1 MVLTCYFPEIP
12 KLRGTSKML
21 DHIRP
26 VSSSLEHSFV
36 PEEVFRSLTC
46 ATGSLYSPE
55 YLRSQQT
62 TKTPMGF
69 RVSVFPSPA
78 FSCPERSLQWGCA
91 FIPWAK
97 GKFAHLGC
105 LQTPDRL
112 WHYPNRRSKF
122 RHLTD
127 HPVTLT
133 GAGRDVSYLCDIA
146 TGQEAKKSMTGRS
159 SFTDSCRDQR
169 GSHGTVPCTPRA
181 TLADSLV
188 PKEFHIVKN
197 RGVLPLKYFDDK
209 YTTLLEDREKKLRL
223 FPSMKPSGRL
233 EVIQLM
239 EVMDS
244 MLEKAGVDKIIRVT
258 GPSQLHNVLEL
269 MKAEQNIY
277 NIIFHEL
284 IRQVS
289 VDCVERGQLLSKLRQ
304 RYVSLLE
311 RIPEQMKTL
320 YKKMMAQ
327 QLVNRHITEEL
338 LYFKES
344 VGQLAS
350 ELYEVREHDC
360 KVTKEAE
367 KTQEELATAM
377 QEAKANANLL
387 EEYRELYELQR
398 RRLEEQVLLLAQER
412 DIWSS
417 AAYDLALKVGAG
429 DQSYIARCLSS
440 QKKTVQIIIFFQIAD
455 RNQLTLVR
463 RLHVSGKTLTNV
475 LKHFIVLLASK
486 GTGDLADLQEETEQF
501 RERLGRIGAEIERS
515 EESSQGKLQIV
526 CSSLNKWLQ
535 YFNSSD
541 SSSLMN
547 EKLLDEILQD
557 IKNLINM
564 LKEDLEQYRG
574 EVHLRKTESLRST
587 ASLQEHWTELGQTL
601 LNQHRDFAG
610 ALPPQHAALEEI
622 NQRACELYRQY
633 SIRISGNNG
642 TARFLTALVRSMEDW
657 LFKVQKLKR
666 GSGMHEAEL
675 RAFYHKIPVWLA
687 QVDAVMSCIG
697 SSQLHEA
704 ESDKKPHFPVVPRE
718 FFQIIQ
724 RWVLSMNNE
733 VEKNIMHLN
742 EKVTELHR
750 NLTLWLVNLLRHMTA
765 DRLSWECPQ
774 QQESDTKTDEELRLL
789 GARKLQHG
797 AEELI
802 AEMGRLAGSIVS
814 CCGEI
819 VHAIVRK
826 KRSEMDSE
834 ADFELEEL
842 NKIKTE
848 CCNWIQVCSLLL
860 SEIKGTPISFL
871 DLEDLRNLFG
881 SEVELRNLF
890 GSEELQ
896 LKLKLKDT
904 ITQEEPEAE
913 DANSSRK
920 PVTEE
925 ETLEVKE
932 KITIMQQQ
940 PDAGMGYLAENNEA
954 TADVIRYVGHDSNI
968 HLKSLKSDIVSVT
981 GREMTAT
988 KSSTPFS
995 QKEFEALAMLEHL
1008 QVQLLETE
1016 IRAQN
1021 AEERSE
1027 GLEEKL
1033 EEALQ
1038 RIKELECELEKEGKV
1053 IPEATHQKGQG
1064 HQRQNIGPGNGCA
1077 REICFEAR
1085 GDAAGQVKGQEQSRH
1100 PPKGHQD

>member
-1 MVLTCYFPEIP
+1 MPTTGAPVPGPKANGRKPSGALRAGSIGEDRSEIP
-12 KLRGTSKML
+12 KLRGTSRML

-26 VSSSLEHSFV
+26 VSSCLEHSFV

-46 ATGSLYSPE
+46 ASSSLYSPE
-55 YLRSQQT
+55 YLRSPQT
-62 TKTPMGF
+62 TKMLTGF
-69 RVSVFPSPA
+69 R
-78 FSCPERSLQWGCA
+78 
-91 FIPWAK
+91 
-97 GKFAHLGC
+97 GC

-127 HPVTLT
+127 HPVSLT

-146 TGQEAKKSMTGRS
+146 TGQEAKKAMTGRR
-159 SFTDSCRDQR
+159 SFTESCRHQR
-169 GSHGTVPCTPRA
+169 GSRGTVPRTPQA
-181 TLADSLV
+181 TLADSLI

-223 FPSMKPSGRL
+223 FPSIKPSGRL

-244 MLEKAGVDKIIRVT
+244 MLEKAGVDKLIRVT
-258 GPSQLHNVLEL
+258 GPSQLHNLLEL

-277 NIIFHEL
+277 NIVFHEL

-289 VDCVERGQLLSKLRQ
+289 VDCMERGQLLSKLRQ
-304 RYVSLLE
+304 RYVGLLE

-344 VGQLAS
+344 VGQLVS
-350 ELYEVREHDC
+350 ELYEVREHDH

-367 KTQEELATAM
+367 KAQEELATAM
-377 QEAKANANLL
+377 QEDTANANLL

-412 DIWSS
+412 GVWSS
-417 AAYDLALKVGAG
+417 AAYDLALKIV
-429 DQSYIARCLSS
+429 
-440 QKKTVQIIIFFQIAD
+440 D
-455 RNQLTLVR
+455 RNQLTLVH
-463 RLHVSGKTLTNV
+463 RLHVSGKTLTNI

-486 GTGDLADLQEETEQF
+486 DTGDLADLQEETEQF

-515 EESSQGKLQIV
+515 EESSQGKLQII
-526 CSSLNKWLQ
+526 CSSLNKQLQ
-535 YFNSSD
+535 YFHSSG
-541 SSSLMN
+541 SSSPMN

-557 IKNLINM
+557 ITNFINM
-564 LKEDLEQYRG
+564 LQEDLEQYGG

-601 LNQHRDFAG
+601 LNRHRDFAG

-622 NQRACELYRQY
+622 NQRACELYQQY
-633 SIRISGNNG
+633 NIRISGDNG

-675 RAFYHKIPVWLA
+675 WAFYHKIPTWLA

-718 FFQIIQ
+718 FFQMIQ
-724 RWVLSMNNE
+724 QWVLSMNNE
-733 VEKNIMHLN
+733 VEKNITHLN

-774 QQESDTKTDEELRLL
+774 RQESDTKMDEELRLL
-789 GARKLQHG
+789 GTRKLQHE
-797 AEELI
+797 AEELV
-802 AEMGRLAGSIVS
+802 AEMSRLSGSIVS
-814 CCGEI
+814 CCHKI
-819 VHAIVRK
+819 VNAIIRK
-826 KRSEMDSE
+826 KWSETDLE

-842 NKIKTE
+842 NKIKVKE
-848 CCNWIQVCSLLL
+848 CCNWIQACSVLL
-860 SEIKGTPISFL
+860 SEIKGTPVSFL
-871 DLEDLRNLFG
+871 DLE
-881 SEVELRNLF
+881 ELRNLF

-904 ITQEEPEAE
+904 IISSTQEELEAE
-913 DANSSRK
+913 DDKSSRK

-932 KITIMQQQ
+932 EIAIMQQQ
-940 PDAGMGYLAENNEA
+940 PGTGMDYLTEENEA
-954 TADVIRYVGHDSNI
+954 TADMIRYVGHDSNI

-988 KSSTPFS
+988 KWSTPFS
-995 QKEFEALAMLEHL
+995 QKEFEALAVLEHL

-1021 AEERSE
+1021 AEKRSE
-1027 GLEEKL
+1027 SLEEKL

-1038 RIKELECELEKEGKV
+1038 RIRELECELEKEAKV
-1053 IPEATHQKGQG
+1053 IPEVTHK
-1064 HQRQNIGPGNGCA
+1064 
-1077 REICFEAR
+1077 E
-1085 GDAAGQVKGQEQSRH
+1085 GQEKYFQEGISEVGACSSPNASTSGQS
-1100 PPKGHQD
+1100 KASTKSK

>member
-1 MVLTCYFPEIP
+1 MATTGAPVPGPKVNGRKLSGAPRAGSVGKDRSDVP
-12 KLRGTSKML
+12 KLRRGTSRML

-36 PEEVFRSLTC
+36 PEEVFQSLTS
-46 ATGSLYSPE
+46 ASSSLYRAE
-55 YLRSQQT
+55 YLRSPQT

-69 RVSVFPSPA
+69 RS
-78 FSCPERSLQWGCA
+78 
-91 FIPWAK
+91 
-97 GKFAHLGC
+97 C

-127 HPVTLT
+127 HPVSLT
-133 GAGRDVSYLCDIA
+133 GAGRY
-146 TGQEAKKSMTGRS
+146 
-159 SFTDSCRDQR
+159 
-169 GSHGTVPCTPRA
+169 
-181 TLADSLV
+181 
-188 PKEFHIVKN
+188 
-197 RGVLPLKYFDDK
+197 K

-223 FPSMKPSGRL
+223 FPSVKPSGRL

-244 MLEKAGVDKIIRVT
+244 MLEKAGVDKLIRVT
-258 GPSQLHNVLEL
+258 GPSQLHNMLEL

-277 NIIFHEL
+277 NIVFHEL

-304 RYVSLLE
+304 RYVGLLE

-327 QLVNRHITEEL
+327 QLVDRHITEEL

-350 ELYEVREHDC
+350 ELREVREHDH

-367 KTQEELATAM
+367 EAQEELAAAM

-417 AAYDLALKVGAG
+417 AAYDLALK
-429 DQSYIARCLSS
+429 
-440 QKKTVQIIIFFQIAD
+440 IAD

-463 RLHVSGKTLTNV
+463 RLHVSGKTLTSI

-486 GTGDLADLQEETEQF
+486 DTGDLADLQEETEQF
-501 RERLGRIGAEIERS
+501 RERLGCIGAEIERS

-526 CSSLNKWLQ
+526 CSSLNKRLQ
-535 YFNSSD
+535 YFHCSDFSSP
-541 SSSLMN
+541 MN

-557 IKNLINM
+557 TKNLINM
-564 LKEDLEQYRG
+564 LKEDLQQYGG
-574 EVHLRKTESLRST
+574 EVQLRKTESLRSA
-587 ASLQEHWTELGQTL
+587 ASLQEHWMELGQTV
-601 LNQHRDFAG
+601 LNRHRDFAG
-610 ALPPQHAALEEI
+610 ALPPQHAALQEI
-622 NQRACELYRQY
+622 NQRACELYQQY
-633 SIRISGNNG
+633 NTRISGNNG

-657 LFKVQKLKR
+657 LFKVQKLKQ

-675 RAFYHKIPVWLA
+675 QAFYHRIPAWLV

-697 SSQLHEA
+697 SNQLHEA

-718 FFQIIQ
+718 FFKMIQ
-724 RWVLSMNNE
+724 RWVLSIYNE
-733 VEKNIMHLN
+733 VEKNTTHLN

-765 DRLSWECPQ
+765 GRLSWECHQ
-774 QQESDTKTDEELRLL
+774 WQESDREMDEELRLL
-789 GARKLQHG
+789 RVHKLQHE
-797 AEELI
+797 AEELVV
-802 AEMGRLAGSIVS
+802 EMGRLSGSIVS
-814 CCGEI
+814 CCHEI
-819 VHAIVRK
+819 VNAIVRK

-848 CCNWIQVCSLLL
+848 CCNWIQACSLLL
-860 SEIKGTPISFL
+860 SEIKGTPVSFL
-871 DLEDLRNLFG
+871 DLEKVRNLFE
-881 SEVELRNLF
+881 SEV
-890 GSEELQ
+890 LQ
-896 LKLKLKDT
+896 LNLKLKDT
-904 ITQEEPEAE
+904 LISSTQEKLEAE
-913 DANSSRK
+913 GANSSRK

-925 ETLEVKE
+925 ETLEGKE
-932 KITIMQQQ
+932 EIAIMQEQ
-940 PDAGMGYLAENNEA
+940 PGAGMDYLTEDNEA
-954 TADVIRYVGHDSNI
+954 TADMIRYVGHDSNI

-981 GREMTAT
+981 GRTMTAT

-1038 RIKELECELEKEGKV
+1038 RIKELESELEKERKV
-1053 IPEATHQKGQG
+1053 IPEATHK
-1064 HQRQNIGPGNGCA
+1064 
-1077 REICFEAR
+1077 E
-1085 GDAAGQVKGQEQSRH
+1085 GQE
-1100 PPKGHQD
+1100 

>member
-1 MVLTCYFPEIP
+1 MPTTGVPVPGPTADGRKPSGASQAGSVCEDRSEIP
-12 KLRGTSKML
+12 KLRGTSRML

-46 ATGSLYSPE
+46 ASSSLYSPE
-55 YLRSQQT
+55 YLRAPQT

-69 RVSVFPSPA
+69 R
-78 FSCPERSLQWGCA
+78 
-91 FIPWAK
+91 
-97 GKFAHLGC
+97 GC

-127 HPVTLT
+127 HPVSLT

-146 TGQEAKKSMTGRS
+146 TGQEAKKAMTGRS
-159 SFTDSCRDQR
+159 SFAESCWDQR
-169 GSHGTVPCTPRA
+169 GSCGTVPRTPRA

-244 MLEKAGVDKIIRVT
+244 MLEKAGVDKLIRVT
-258 GPSQLHNVLEL
+258 GPSQLHNLLEL

-277 NIIFHEL
+277 NIVFHEL
-284 IRQVS
+284 IRQIS

-304 RYVSLLE
+304 RYVGLLE

-327 QLVNRHITEEL
+327 RLVDRHITEEL

-344 VGQLAS
+344 VGQLARS
-350 ELYEVREHDC
+350 VRVREHDC
-360 KVTKEAE
+360 KVTREAE
-367 KTQEELATAM
+367 KAQEELATAVW
-377 QEAKANANLL
+377 EAKMNANLL

-398 RRLEEQVLLLAQER
+398 RRLEKQVLLLAQER
-412 DIWSS
+412 DVWSS
-417 AAYDLALKVGAG
+417 AAYDLALKIV
-429 DQSYIARCLSS
+429 
-440 QKKTVQIIIFFQIAD
+440 D

-486 GTGDLADLQEETEQF
+486 DTGDLADLQEETEQF
-501 RERLGRIGAEIERS
+501 RERLGRVGAEIERS

-526 CSSLNKWLQ
+526 RSSLKRLQ
-535 YFNSSD
+535 YFHSSD
-541 SSSLMN
+541 FSSPMN

-564 LKEDLEQYRG
+564 LKEDLEQYGG

-587 ASLQEHWTELGQTL
+587 ASLQEHWMELGQTL
-601 LNQHRDFAG
+601 LNRHQDFAG

-622 NQRACELYRQY
+622 KQRACELCRQY
-633 SIRISGNNG
+633 NIRISGNNG

-657 LFKVQKLKR
+657 LFKEQKLKQ

-718 FFQIIQ
+718 LFQMIQ

-733 VEKNIMHLN
+733 VEKNIAHLN

-750 NLTLWLVNLLRHMTA
+750 NLTLWLVNLLRHIAA
-765 DRLSWECPQ
+765 DRLSQECPQ
-774 QQESDTKTDEELRLL
+774 RQESDTEMDKELRLL
-789 GARKLQHG
+789 GAHKLQHE
-797 AEELI
+797 AEELV
-802 AEMGRLAGSIVS
+802 AEMGRLSGSIVS
-814 CCGEI
+814 CCREI
-819 VHAIVRK
+819 VNAMVRK
-826 KRSEMDSE
+826 KRSETDLE

-848 CCNWIQVCSLLL
+848 CCNWIQACSLLL
-860 SEIKGTPISFL
+860 SEIKGTPVSFL
-871 DLEDLRNLFG
+871 DLE
-881 SEVELRNLF
+881 ELRNLF

-896 LKLKLKDT
+896 LKLKLKNT
-904 ITQEEPEAE
+904 IIPATQEELEAE
-913 DANSSRK
+913 DANNSRK
-920 PVTEE
+920 PITEE
-925 ETLEVKE
+925 EMLEVKE
-932 KITIMQQQ
+932 EIAITQQQ
-940 PDAGMGYLAENNEA
+940 PGAGMDYLTEDNEA
-954 TADVIRYVGHDSNI
+954 TADKIRYIGHDSNI

-1021 AEERSE
+1021 AKERSE

-1053 IPEATHQKGQG
+1053 IPEATHK
-1064 HQRQNIGPGNGCA
+1064 
-1077 REICFEAR
+1077 E
-1085 GDAAGQVKGQEQSRH
+1085 GQEKYFQESISEVAACSSPKASTSGQS
-1100 PPKGHQD
+1100 KGSRKNKC

>member
-1 MVLTCYFPEIP
+1 SEIP
-12 KLRGTSKML
+12 KLRGTSRVL

-46 ATGSLYSPE
+46 ASSSLYSPE
-55 YLRSQQT
+55 YLQAPQT

-69 RVSVFPSPA
+69 R
-78 FSCPERSLQWGCA
+78 
-91 FIPWAK
+91 
-97 GKFAHLGC
+97 GC

-112 WHYPNRRSKF
+112 WHYANRRSKF

-127 HPVTLT
+127 HPVSLT

-146 TGQEAKKSMTGRS
+146 TGQGAKKVMTGRS
-159 SFTDSCRDQR
+159 SSAASRRDQR
-169 GSHGTVPCTPRA
+169 RSCGTVPCTPRA

-223 FPSMKPSGRL
+223 FPSVKPSGRL

-244 MLEKAGVDKIIRVT
+244 MLEKAGVDKLIRVT
-258 GPSQLHNVLEL
+258 GPSQLHNLLEL

-277 NIIFHEL
+277 NIVFHEL

-327 QLVNRHITEEL
+327 RLVDRHITEEL

-344 VGQLAS
+344 VARLAS
-350 ELYEVREHDC
+350 ELYEVREHDH

-367 KTQEELATAM
+367 RAQEELATAM

-398 RRLEEQVLLLAQER
+398 RRLEKQVLLLAQER
-412 DIWSS
+412 DVWSS
-417 AAYDLALKVGAG
+417 AAYDLALKIV
-429 DQSYIARCLSS
+429 
-440 QKKTVQIIIFFQIAD
+440 D

-463 RLHVSGKTLTNV
+463 RLRVSGKTLTNI

-486 GTGDLADLQEETEQF
+486 DTGDLADLQEETEQF
-501 RERLGRIGAEIERS
+501 RERLGHVGAEIERS
-515 EESSQGKLQIV
+515 EESSKRKLQIV

-535 YFNSSD
+535 YFHSSD
-541 SSSLMN
+541 FSSPMN

-557 IKNLINM
+557 VKNLINM
-564 LKEDLEQYRG
+564 LKEDLEQYGG

-587 ASLQEHWTELGQTL
+587 ARLQEHWMELGQTL
-601 LNQHRDFAG
+601 LNRHRDFAG
-610 ALPPQHAALEEI
+610 ALPPQHVALEEI
-622 NQRACELYRQY
+622 NQRACELYQQY
-633 SIRISGNNG
+633 NIRISGNNG

-657 LFKVQKLKR
+657 LFKEQKLKR
-666 GSGMHEAEL
+666 DSGMHEAEL
-675 RAFYHKIPVWLA
+675 QAFYDKIPVWLA

-704 ESDKKPHFPVVPRE
+704 KSDKKPHFPVVPTE
-718 FFQIIQ
+718 FFEMIQ

-733 VEKNIMHLN
+733 VEKNITHLN

-774 QQESDTKTDEELRLL
+774 QQESDTKMDKELRLL
-789 GARKLQHG
+789 GTHKLQHE
-797 AEELI
+797 AEELV
-802 AEMGRLAGSIVS
+802 AEMGRLSGSIVS

-819 VHAIVRK
+819 VNAIARK
-826 KRSEMDSE
+826 KQSETDLE

-848 CCNWIQVCSLLL
+848 CCNWIQACSRLL
-860 SEIKGTPISFL
+860 SEIKGAPVSFL
-871 DLEDLRNLFG
+871 DLE
-881 SEVELRNLF
+881 ELRNLF

-896 LKLKLKDT
+896 LKHKLKDT
-904 ITQEEPEAE
+904 IVSSAQEALEAE
-913 DANSSRK
+913 DANNSRK

-925 ETLEVKE
+925 ETLEIKDE
-932 KITIMQQQ
+932 IAITQQQ
-940 PDAGMGYLAENNEA
+940 PGAGMDYLTKDNEA
-954 TADVIRYVGHDSNI
+954 TADTIRCIGHDSNI

-1053 IPEATHQKGQG
+1053 IPEATHK
-1064 HQRQNIGPGNGCA
+1064 
-1077 REICFEAR
+1077 E
-1085 GDAAGQVKGQEQSRH
+1085 GQEKHFQESISEVGASSSPKASTSGQS
-1100 PPKGHQD
+1100 KGSRKSKH

>member
-1 MVLTCYFPEIP
+1 MPTTGAPVPGPKANGRKLSGAPQAGSVGEDRSDIP
-12 KLRGTSKML
+12 KLRRGTSRML

-26 VSSSLEHSFV
+26 VSFSLEHSFV

-46 ATGSLYSPE
+46 ASSSLYRPE
-55 YLRSQQT
+55 YLQSPQT

-69 RVSVFPSPA
+69 R
-78 FSCPERSLQWGCA
+78 
-91 FIPWAK
+91 
-97 GKFAHLGC
+97 GC

-127 HPVTLT
+127 HPVSLT
-133 GAGRDVSYLCDIA
+133 GAGRDASYLCDVA
-146 TGQEAKKSMTGRS
+146 TGQKAKQAMTGRS
-159 SFTDSCRDQR
+159 SFSEGGRDQR
-169 GSHGTVPCTPRA
+169 GSRGTVLRTPQA

-223 FPSMKPSGRL
+223 FPSVKPSGRL

-244 MLEKAGVDKIIRVT
+244 MLEKAGVDKLIRVT
-258 GPSQLHNVLEL
+258 GPSQLHNMLEL

-277 NIIFHEL
+277 NIVFHEL

-304 RYVSLLE
+304 RYVGLLE

-327 QLVNRHITEEL
+327 RLVDRHITEEL

-350 ELYEVREHDC
+350 ELREVREHDH

-367 KTQEELATAM
+367 EAQEELAAAM

-387 EEYRELYELQR
+387 EEYRGLYELQR

-417 AAYDLALKVGAG
+417 AAYDLALK
-429 DQSYIARCLSS
+429 I
-440 QKKTVQIIIFFQIAD
+440 TD

-463 RLHVSGKTLTNV
+463 RLHVSGKTLTSV
-475 LKHFIVLLASK
+475 LKHFIVVLASK
-486 GTGDLADLQEETEQF
+486 DTGDLADLQEETEQF
-501 RERLGRIGAEIERS
+501 RERLGCIGAEIERS

-535 YFNSSD
+535 YFHCSDFSSP
-541 SSSLMN
+541 MN

-557 IKNLINM
+557 TKNLINM
-564 LKEDLEQYRG
+564 LKEDLQQYGG
-574 EVHLRKTESLRST
+574 EVHVRKTESLRSA
-587 ASLQEHWTELGQTL
+587 ASLQEHWVELGQTM
-601 LNQHRDFAG
+601 LNRHRDFAG
-610 ALPPQHAALEEI
+610 ALPPQHAALQEI
-622 NQRACELYRQY
+622 NQRACELYQQY
-633 SIRISGNNG
+633 NTRISGNNG
-642 TARFLTALVRSMEDW
+642 TARFLTGLVRSMEDW
-657 LFKVQKLKR
+657 LFKVQKLKQ

-675 RAFYHKIPVWLA
+675 QAFYHKISAWLV

-697 SSQLHEA
+697 SNQLHEA

-718 FFQIIQ
+718 FFKMIQ
-724 RWVLSMNNE
+724 RWVLSINNE
-733 VEKNIMHLN
+733 VEKNITHLN

-765 DRLSWECPQ
+765 DRLSWECQ
-774 QQESDTKTDEELRLL
+774 QWQESDREMDEELRLL
-789 GARKLQHG
+789 RAHKLQHE
-797 AEELI
+797 AEELVV
-802 AEMGRLAGSIVS
+802 EMGRLSGSIVS
-814 CCGEI
+814 CCREI
-819 VHAIVRK
+819 VNAIVRK

-848 CCNWIQVCSLLL
+848 CCNWIQACSLLL
-860 SEIKGTPISFL
+860 SEIKGTPVSFL
-871 DLEDLRNLFG
+871 DLEKLRNLFE
-881 SEVELRNLF
+881 SER
-890 GSEELQ
+890 
-896 LKLKLKDT
+896 T
-904 ITQEEPEAE
+904 
-913 DANSSRK
+913 
-920 PVTEE
+920 
-925 ETLEVKE
+925 
-932 KITIMQQQ
+932 
-940 PDAGMGYLAENNEA
+940 
-954 TADVIRYVGHDSNI
+954 
-968 HLKSLKSDIVSVT
+968 
-981 GREMTAT
+981 MTAT

-1038 RIKELECELEKEGKV
+1038 RIKELESELEKEGKV
-1053 IPEATHQKGQG
+1053 IPEATHK
-1064 HQRQNIGPGNGCA
+1064 
-1077 REICFEAR
+1077 E
-1085 GDAAGQVKGQEQSRH
+1085 GQEKCLQENI
-1100 PPKGHQD
+1100 

>member
-1 MVLTCYFPEIP
+1 MPTTGAPVPGPKANGRKLSGAPQAGSVGEDRSDIP
-12 KLRGTSKML
+12 KLRRGTSRML

-26 VSSSLEHSFV
+26 VSFSLEHSFV

-46 ATGSLYSPE
+46 ASSSLYRPE
-55 YLRSQQT
+55 YLQSPQT

-69 RVSVFPSPA
+69 R
-78 FSCPERSLQWGCA
+78 
-91 FIPWAK
+91 
-97 GKFAHLGC
+97 GC

-127 HPVTLT
+127 HPVSLT
-133 GAGRDVSYLCDIA
+133 GAGRDASYLCDVA
-146 TGQEAKKSMTGRS
+146 TGQKAKQAMTGRS
-159 SFTDSCRDQR
+159 SFSEGGRDQR
-169 GSHGTVPCTPRA
+169 GSRGTVLRTPQA

-223 FPSMKPSGRL
+223 FPSVKPSGRL

-244 MLEKAGVDKIIRVT
+244 MLEKAGVDKLIRVT
-258 GPSQLHNVLEL
+258 GPSQLHNMLEL

-277 NIIFHEL
+277 NIVFHEL

-304 RYVSLLE
+304 RYVGLLE

-327 QLVNRHITEEL
+327 RLVDRHITEEL

-350 ELYEVREHDC
+350 ELREVREHDH

-367 KTQEELATAM
+367 EAQEELAAAM

-387 EEYRELYELQR
+387 EEYRGLYELQR

-417 AAYDLALKVGAG
+417 AAYDLALK
-429 DQSYIARCLSS
+429 I
-440 QKKTVQIIIFFQIAD
+440 TD

-463 RLHVSGKTLTNV
+463 RLHVSGKTLTSV
-475 LKHFIVLLASK
+475 LKHFIVVLASK
-486 GTGDLADLQEETEQF
+486 DTGDLADLQEETEQF
-501 RERLGRIGAEIERS
+501 RERLGCIGAEIERS

-535 YFNSSD
+535 YFHCSDFSSP
-541 SSSLMN
+541 MN

-557 IKNLINM
+557 TKNLINM
-564 LKEDLEQYRG
+564 LKEDLQQYGG
-574 EVHLRKTESLRST
+574 EVHVRKTESLRSA
-587 ASLQEHWTELGQTL
+587 ASLQEHWVELGQTM
-601 LNQHRDFAG
+601 LNRHRDFAG
-610 ALPPQHAALEEI
+610 ALPPQHAALQEI
-622 NQRACELYRQY
+622 NQRACELYQQY
-633 SIRISGNNG
+633 NTRISGNNG
-642 TARFLTALVRSMEDW
+642 TARFLTGLVRSMEDW
-657 LFKVQKLKR
+657 LFKVQKLKQ

-675 RAFYHKIPVWLA
+675 QAFYHKISAWLV

-697 SSQLHEA
+697 SNQLHEA

-718 FFQIIQ
+718 FFKMIQ
-724 RWVLSMNNE
+724 RWVLSINNE
-733 VEKNIMHLN
+733 VEKNITHLN

-765 DRLSWECPQ
+765 DRLSWECQ
-774 QQESDTKTDEELRLL
+774 QWQESDREMDEELRLL
-789 GARKLQHG
+789 RAHKLQHE
-797 AEELI
+797 AEELVV
-802 AEMGRLAGSIVS
+802 EMGRLSGSIVS
-814 CCGEI
+814 CCREI
-819 VHAIVRK
+819 VNAIVRK

-848 CCNWIQVCSLLL
+848 CCNWIQACSLLL
-860 SEIKGTPISFL
+860 SEIKGTPVSFL
-871 DLEDLRNLFG
+871 DLEKLRNLF
-881 SEVELRNLF
+881 E
-890 GSEELQ
+890 SEE
-896 LKLKLKDT
+896 
-904 ITQEEPEAE
+904 
-913 DANSSRK
+913 
-920 PVTEE
+920 
-925 ETLEVKE
+925 
-932 KITIMQQQ
+932 Q
-940 PDAGMGYLAENNEA
+940 PGAGMDYLTEDNEA
-954 TADVIRYVGHDSNI
+954 TADMIRYVGHDSNI

-981 GREMTAT
+981 GRTMTAT

-1038 RIKELECELEKEGKV
+1038 RIKELESELEKEGKV
-1053 IPEATHQKGQG
+1053 IPEATHK
-1064 HQRQNIGPGNGCA
+1064 
-1077 REICFEAR
+1077 E
-1085 GDAAGQVKGQEQSRH
+1085 GQEKCLQENI
-1100 PPKGHQD
+1100 

>member
-1 MVLTCYFPEIP
+1 MPTTGVPVPGRKADRRKQSGAAQAGLVGKDRSGTP
-12 KLRGTSKML
+12 KPRGTSRML

-46 ATGSLYSPE
+46 ASSSLYSPE
-55 YLRSQQT
+55 YLRSPQT
-62 TKTPMGF
+62 TKTPLGF
-69 RVSVFPSPA
+69 R
-78 FSCPERSLQWGCA
+78 
-91 FIPWAK
+91 
-97 GKFAHLGC
+97 GC

-127 HPVTLT
+127 HPVSLT

-159 SFTDSCRDQR
+159 SFTESCWDQG
-169 GSHGTVPCTPRA
+169 GSRGTVPRTPRA

-239 EVMDS
+239 DVMDS
-244 MLEKAGVDKIIRVT
+244 MLEKAGVDKLIRVT
-258 GPSQLHNVLEL
+258 GPSQLHNLLEL
-269 MKAEQNIY
+269 MKVEQNIY
-277 NIIFHEL
+277 NIVFHEL

-289 VDCVERGQLLSKLRQ
+289 VDCVERGQLLSRLRSQ
-304 RYVSLLE
+304 RYVGLLE
-311 RIPEQMKTL
+311 RVPEQMKTL

-327 QLVNRHITEEL
+327 QLVDRHITEEL
-338 LYFKES
+338 LCFKES

-350 ELYEVREHDC
+350 ELYEVREHDR
-360 KVTKEAE
+360 KVTKEAG
-367 KTQEELATAM
+367 KAQEELATAM
-377 QEAKANANLL
+377 QEAKENADLL

-412 DIWSS
+412 DVWSS
-417 AAYDLALKVGAG
+417 AAYDLALKIV
-429 DQSYIARCLSS
+429 
-440 QKKTVQIIIFFQIAD
+440 D

-463 RLHVSGKTLTNV
+463 KIHVSGKTLINIF
-475 LKHFIVLLASK
+475 KHFIVLLASK
-486 GTGDLADLQEETEQF
+486 DTGDLADLQEETEQF
-501 RERLGRIGAEIERS
+501 RERLGHIGAEIEHS

-526 CSSLNKWLQ
+526 CSSLNKRLQ
-535 YFNSSD
+535 YFHSSD

-564 LKEDLEQYRG
+564 LKEDLEQYGG
-574 EVHLRKTESLRST
+574 EVHLRKMESLRNA

-601 LNQHRDFAG
+601 LNRHRDFAG
-610 ALPPQHAALEEI
+610 VLPPQHSALEEI
-622 NQRACELYRQY
+622 NQRACELYWQY
-633 SIRISGNNG
+633 NIRISGNNG
-642 TARFLTALVRSMEDW
+642 TARFLTALVRNMEDW

-675 RAFYHKIPVWLA
+675 RAFYHKIPAWLA
-687 QVDAVMSCIG
+687 QVDAVMSCLG

-704 ESDKKPHFPVVPRE
+704 ESDKKQHFPVVPRE
-718 FFQIIQ
+718 FFQMIQ

-774 QQESDTKTDEELRLL
+774 RQESDTKVDEELRLL
-789 GARKLQHG
+789 RARKLQHG
-797 AEELI
+797 AEELVV
-802 AEMGRLAGSIVS
+802 EMSRLAHSIVS
-814 CCGEI
+814 CCQEI
-819 VHAIVRK
+819 VNAIVRK
-826 KRSEMDSE
+826 KRSEMDLE
-834 ADFELEEL
+834 ADFELEKL

-848 CCNWIQVCSLLL
+848 CCNWIQACSLLL
-860 SEIKGTPISFL
+860 SEIKGTPVSFL
-871 DLEDLRNLFG
+871 DLEDLRK
-881 SEVELRNLF
+881 LF

-896 LKLKLKDT
+896 LKLKLNDT
-904 ITQEEPEAE
+904 IVSSTQEELEVE
-913 DANSSRK
+913 DANSNRK

-932 KITIMQQQ
+932 EIAIMQQQ
-940 PDAGMGYLAENNEA
+940 PGAGMDYLTEDNEA

-968 HLKSLKSDIVSVT
+968 HLKSLKSDVISVT

-995 QKEFEALAMLEHL
+995 QKEFEALAVLEHL

-1027 GLEEKL
+1027 GLEQKL

-1038 RIKELECELEKEGKV
+1038 RIKELESELEKEGKV
-1053 IPEATHQKGQG
+1053 IPEATHK
-1064 HQRQNIGPGNGCA
+1064 
-1077 REICFEAR
+1077 E
-1085 GDAAGQVKGQEQSRH
+1085 GQEKYFQESVSEVGACSSPKASTSGQS
-1100 PPKGHQD
+1100 KGSRKK

>member
-1 MVLTCYFPEIP
+1 P
-12 KLRGTSKML
+12 KLRGTSRML
-21 DHIRP
+21 DHTRP
-26 VSSSLEHSFV
+26 ISSSLEHRFV

-46 ATGSLYSPE
+46 ASRSLYSPE
-55 YLRSQQT
+55 YLQSPQT
-62 TKTPMGF
+62 TKTPMGL
-69 RVSVFPSPA
+69 R
-78 FSCPERSLQWGCA
+78 
-91 FIPWAK
+91 
-97 GKFAHLGC
+97 GC

-127 HPVTLT
+127 HPVSLT

-159 SFTDSCRDQR
+159 SFSEGCHDRRASR
-169 GSHGTVPCTPRA
+169 GTVPRTPRA
-181 TLADSLV
+181 RLADSLV

-197 RGVLPLKYFDDK
+197 RGVLPLKYFDSK

-244 MLEKAGVDKIIRVT
+244 MLEKAGVDKLIGVT
-258 GPSQLHNVLEL
+258 GPSQLHNALEL

-277 NIIFHEL
+277 NIVFHEL

-304 RYVSLLE
+304 KYVGLLE
-311 RIPEQMKTL
+311 RVPEQMKTL
-320 YKKMMAQ
+320 YNKMMAQ

-350 ELYEVREHDC
+350 ELCEVQERDRM
-360 KVTKEAE
+360 VTKEA
-367 KTQEELATAM
+367 KKAQEELAAAM
-377 QEAKANANLL
+377 WEAKANVNLL

-412 DIWSS
+412 DVWSS
-417 AAYDLALKVGAG
+417 AAYDLALK
-429 DQSYIARCLSS
+429 
-440 QKKTVQIIIFFQIAD
+440 IID

-463 RLHVSGKTLTNV
+463 RLHISGKTLNNV

-486 GTGDLADLQEETEQF
+486 DTGDLADLQEETEQF
-501 RERLGRIGAEIERS
+501 RETLGRVGAEIEHS
-515 EESSQGKLQIV
+515 EESTQGKLQIV
-526 CSSLNKWLQ
+526 CSSLNKRLQ
-535 YFNSSD
+535 YFHCSD

-547 EKLLDEILQD
+547 EKQLDEILQD

-564 LKEDLEQYRG
+564 LKEDLQQYGG
-574 EVHLRKTESLRST
+574 EVHLRKTESLRSA
-587 ASLQEHWTELGQTL
+587 ASLQEHWTELGQTV
-601 LNQHRDFAG
+601 LNRHQDFAG

-622 NQRACELYRQY
+622 NQMACELYRQY
-633 SIRISGNNG
+633 NIRISGNNG

-666 GSGMHEAEL
+666 GSGTHEAEL
-675 RAFYHKIPVWLA
+675 QAFYHKIPTWLA
-687 QVDAVMSCIG
+687 QADAVMSCIG
-697 SSQLHEA
+697 SSKLDEA

-718 FFQIIQ
+718 FFRVIQ

-733 VEKNIMHLN
+733 VEKNTMHLN
-742 EKVTELHR
+742 EKLTELHR

-765 DRLSWECPQ
+765 DHLSWECPQ
-774 QQESDTKTDEELRLL
+774 WQESDTEMDKELRLL
-789 GARKLQHG
+789 GPHKLQHG
-797 AEELI
+797 AEELV
-802 AEMGRLAGSIVS
+802 AEMGRLSGSIVS
-814 CCGEI
+814 CCRKI
-819 VHAIVRK
+819 VNAIVRK
-826 KRSEMDSE
+826 KRSEMDLE

-842 NKIKTE
+842 NKIKAE
-848 CCNWIQVCSLLL
+848 CCNWIQVCSRLL
-860 SEIKGTPISFL
+860 SEIKGTPDSFQ
-871 DLEDLRNLFG
+871 DLEK
-881 SEVELRNLF
+881 LRNLF

-896 LKLKLKDT
+896 LKLKLKKDT
-904 ITQEEPEAE
+904 TISSTQEELEAE
-913 DANSSRK
+913 DANSKKK

-925 ETLEVKE
+925 GTLEIKE
-932 KITIMQQQ
+932 EIIIMQQQ
-940 PDAGMGYLAENNEA
+940 PGAGMDYPTEDNEA
-954 TADVIRYVGHDSNI
+954 TADMIRYVRHDSNI
-968 HLKSLKSDIVSVT
+968 HLKSLKSDIITVT

-1016 IRAQN
+1016 IRAQK

-1033 EEALQ
+1033 QEALQ
-1038 RIKELECELEKEGKV
+1038 RIKELESELEKEGKV
-1053 IPEATHQKGQG
+1053 IPEATHK
-1064 HQRQNIGPGNGCA
+1064 
-1077 REICFEAR
+1077 E
-1085 GDAAGQVKGQEQSRH
+1085 GQEKYFQESVSEVKACSSPKASTSDQS
-1100 PPKGHQD
+1100 KGSRKSEY